1 MKKIILLSGGLDS
14 ATLLAKEADNNTVA
28 LFFNYGQKAITAEQ
42 SAVIALAQQYGV
54 SIIIRDISE
63 IFKTSPCTLLSTSKE
78 DPVSFSNTELEFRN
92 GIFISCA
99 ISLAMQLFPNEEVL
113 IMLGLIQIRV
123 PYADCS
129 QDFVQLY
136 NSIAEVCS
144 KGRIKVLAP
153 FIKIGKDKVLEEALR
168 LKLDV
173 HKTWSCY
180 SNKENPC
187 GVCDACIDRKILG
200 VL

>member
-1 MKKIILLSGGLDS
+1 
-14 ATLLAKEADNNTVA
+14 
-28 LFFNYGQKAITAEQ
+28 
-42 SAVIALAQQYGV
+42 
-54 SIIIRDISE
+54 
-63 IFKTSPCTLLSTSKE
+63 
-78 DPVSFSNTELEFRN
+78 
-92 GIFISCA
+92 
-99 ISLAMQLFPNEEVL
+99 
-113 IMLGLIQIRV
+113 MLGLIQIRV

-136 NSIAEVCS
+136 DNIANLCS
-144 KGRIKVLAP
+144 KGKIKVLAP
-153 FIKIGKDKVLEEALR
+153 FIEMGKDKVLEEALK

-187 GVCDACIDRKILG
+187 GSCDACIDRKILG